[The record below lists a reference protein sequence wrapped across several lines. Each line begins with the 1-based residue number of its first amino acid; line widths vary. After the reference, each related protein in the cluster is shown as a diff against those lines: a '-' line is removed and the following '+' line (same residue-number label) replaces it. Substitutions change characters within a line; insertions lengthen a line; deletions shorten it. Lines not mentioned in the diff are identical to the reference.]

1 MNPSVESCL
10 CSCLAWYIQ
19 TSKPMNDKLLQR
31 GHIVQPIDT
40 PLQSKRLI
48 FEPINAL
55 HAEETFSEWQEPA
68 LYQFIPTKPPL
79 SVEALALRY
88 ERLSSRVSP
97 DHSELWLNW
106 MLKERGDAG
115 QYIGL
120 IEVSIN
126 AELEAYLAY
135 FVFKS
140 FRQQGYAIEACQ
152 TVIAH
157 LQQDYGV
164 KRITSE
170 MDTRNTASI
179 QLVERLK
186 FCRVGENRDAD
197 FFHGATSHEY
207 IYQFKF

>member
-1 MNPSVESCL
+1 M
-10 CSCLAWYIQ
+10 
-19 TSKPMNDKLLQR
+19 KP
-31 GHIVQPIDT
+31 VDT
-40 PLQSKRLI
+40 HLQSERLI
-48 FEPINAL
+48 FEPITAL
-55 HAEETFSEWQEPA
+55 HAAATFSEWQEAA
-68 LYQFIPTKPPL
+68 LYQFIPTKPPV

-106 MLKERGDAG
+106 VLRARGGAG

-135 FVFKS
+135 FVFKP
-140 FRQQGYAIEACQ
+140 FWQQGYGIEACQ
-152 TVIAH
+152 TVIEH
-157 LQQDYGV
+157 LHQDYAV
-164 KRITSE
+164 QRVIAE

-197 FFHGATSHEY
+197 FFHGESSHEF
-207 IYQFKF
+207 IYQLDL